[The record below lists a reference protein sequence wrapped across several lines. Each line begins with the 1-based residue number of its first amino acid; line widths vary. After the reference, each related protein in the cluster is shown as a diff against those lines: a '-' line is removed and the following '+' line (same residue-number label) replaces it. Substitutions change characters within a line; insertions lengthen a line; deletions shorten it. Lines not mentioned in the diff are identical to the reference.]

1 MKLFSG
7 QQCRY
12 DLKLMCGMRWDG
24 EELHG
29 SAGAGLMAQVFEP
42 TNGAGCGCVGSAK
55 WCCGATTLCNNL
67 LGRCLPLRRER
78 RAQLKPEL
86 LAMLLRSQRGRISR
100 AYQPR
105 SCQPAAAVPRHTL
118 PAAHVPDH
126 HHSANAAPWQMRTMQ
141 HHIGG
146 LRAAAPCRQPAGPAR
161 KASDAVLRLHECAHA
176 RPALRTPPALAPPQP
191 SSRASSIP
199 GSWARCAGV
208 FRAAGCGV
216 YGGCFRACPRRRRL
230 STLPSIREVKPSYVR
245 IGSI

>member
-1 MKLFSG
+1 MAVWAWAAVRSG
-7 QQCRY
+7 V
-12 DLKLMCGMRWDG
+12 
-24 EELHG
+24 
-29 SAGAGLMAQVFEP
+29 AGPLL
-42 TNGAGCGCVGSAK
+42 C
-55 WCCGATTLCNNL
+55 ATTCC
-67 LGRCLPLRRER
+67 GRCLPLRRPLTREGPNS
-78 RAQLKPEL
+78 KL

-100 AYQPR
+100 ACQPR

-146 LRAAAPCRQPAGPAR
+146 LRAAAPCRQPSGPAR

-199 GSWARCAGV
+199 GSWARCSGV

-230 STLPSIREVKPSYVR
+230 STLPSDPRGETKLR
-245 IGSI
+245 RNR